1 MFVTFEGGDGCGK
14 STQAEQVR
22 KHLEATG
29 REVLRTRE
37 PGGTELGVTIRQIV
51 LHSKEYIDP
60 NAEVLLFAADRA
72 HHINTLVA
80 PALRAG
86 TDVVQDRY
94 LDSSVAYQGAGRLLS
109 PREIRDISMWAA
121 GGLLPDLTVLL
132 DLSPELAA
140 ERVASQNKSF
150 DRLEAEEDDF
160 RERLREEFL
169 AIAKREPSRFLVVD
183 ASLPQAEITALIV
196 AEIDRR
202 RRAADAEFAALLA
215 SEVEAA

>member
-1 MFVTFEGGDGCGK
+1 MTTPRRRRGMFITFEGGDGCGK
-14 STQAEQVR
+14 TTQAERVR
-22 KHLEATG
+22 QHLEASG

-37 PGGTELGVTIRQIV
+37 PGGTDLGIAIRQIV
-51 LHSKEYIDP
+51 LHSKDYIDP

-80 PALRAG
+80 PALRQG
-86 TDVVQDRY
+86 VDVVQDRY

-132 DLSPELAA
+132 DLDPELAA

-150 DRLEAEEDDF
+150 DRLEDEADDF
-160 RERLREEFL
+160 RERLRDEFL
-169 AIAKREPSRFLVVD
+169 AIAKREPNRFLVVD
-183 ASLPQAEITALIV
+183 ASLPQNEITGIIVTEIVHRQAL
-196 AEIDRR
+196 
-202 RRAADAEFAALLA
+202 ADAA
-215 SEVEAA
+215 